1 MGIGAVIRDVE
12 GEVLATLSALKD
24 FITDPVI
31 VEATAA
37 CCAAL
42 FCWELGYQ
50 RVELKGEALQMVQ
63 ALRKEGCNLSK
74 YGHIIEKARGI
85 LNGFCQLKVSHIR

>member
-1 MGIGAVIRDVE
+1 VALDKDNRKMGIGAVIRDVE

-31 VEATAA
+31 AEVTAT

-50 RVELKGEALQMVQ
+50 RVELEVDALQV
-63 ALRKEGCNLSK
+63 
-74 YGHIIEKARGI
+74 
-85 LNGFCQLKVSHIR
+85 V